1 MMALFFLQAGDSGGI
16 LQWLVKDIFVKVL
29 SFQGSA
35 KSFLCEGAENIVLK
49 IQANATY
56 LKPCSKLS
64 CFHLLFFGIYIDPEP
79 SVNILLSWI
88 INSECP

>member
-1 MMALFFLQAGDSGGI
+1 MMALFFFQSVDSGGI
-16 LQWLVKDIFVKVL
+16 LQGLVKGIFLKVL

-49 IQANATY
+49 IQVNATY
-56 LKPCSKLS
+56 LKPCSKSS

-79 SVNILLSWI
+79 SVDILLLWV

>member
-1 MMALFFLQAGDSGGI
+1 MMALFFLQIGDSGGI

-49 IQANATY
+49 IQVNATY

-64 CFHLLFFGIYIDPEP
+64 CFYLLFFGIYIDPEP